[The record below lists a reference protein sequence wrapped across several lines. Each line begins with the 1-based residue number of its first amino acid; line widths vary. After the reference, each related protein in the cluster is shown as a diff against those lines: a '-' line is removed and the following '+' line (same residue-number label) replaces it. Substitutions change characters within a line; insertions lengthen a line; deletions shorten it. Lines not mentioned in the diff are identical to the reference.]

1 MQHQRAYRYRL
12 EPTADQE
19 AGLYRFAGARRW
31 MWNWGL
37 QRKQD
42 HYQQYKVGL
51 SFRALCEELPRLK
64 ADPTTAWLKEID
76 SQLLQQAL
84 RDLEQSF
91 KAFFA
96 RRARYPRF
104 KSRKRGAF
112 SFRIPQRVTV
122 ADGRVYVPKIGDIK
136 LRYHRPIVGETKSAT
151 FTRDAAG
158 HWYVSLIV
166 AFDLSDEPAP
176 LPPIEHTVGVDVGL
190 KDFAVLSDGTR
201 IAPPKFYRTA
211 ERKLKRA
218 QRALSRKVT
227 GSRNRAKARQQVAR
241 LHTHVANQR
250 RDWLHK
256 QSAAIIRHYDAVCI
270 EDLNVRGLA
279 KSKLAKSIHDAGWSF
294 FRSLLAYKTCW
305 NRKHLAVIDRFYP
318 SSRRCGQC
326 GAINADLQLADRG
339 WRCTCGAVH
348 DRDLNAATNIQHEG
362 YRLLAA
368 GHADRRNAC
377 GQPPRPP
384 MAAGLDEPGSLP
396 L

>member
-1 MQHQRAYRYRL
+1 MQQQRAYRYRL
-12 EPTADQE
+12 EPTAEQE

-31 MWNWGL
+31 MWNWAL
-37 QRKQD
+37 YRKQD
-42 HYQQYKVGL
+42 HYQQHTVGL
-51 SFRALCEELPRLK
+51 SFSALCEALPRLK
-64 ADPTTAWLKEID
+64 ADPATAWLKEID

-84 RDLEQSF
+84 RDLEQAF

-112 SFRIPQRVTV
+112 RFRIPQRVTV
-122 ADGRVYVPKIGDIK
+122 ADGRVYVPKIGQIK
-136 LRYHRPIVGETKSAT
+136 LRYHRPIIGETKSAT

-166 AFDLSDEPAP
+166 AFDLPDEPAP

-190 KDFAVLSDGTR
+190 KNFAVLSDGTR
-201 IAPPKFYRTA
+201 IAPPTFYRTA
-211 ERKLKRA
+211 EGKLKRA
-218 QRALSRKVT
+218 QRALSRKAK

-241 LHTHVANQR
+241 LHTHVASQR

-256 QSAAIIRHYDAVCI
+256 QSAAIIRHYEAVCI

-305 NRKHLAVIDRFYP
+305 NRKYLAVIDRCYP
-318 SSRRCGQC
+318 SSRLCRHCGT
-326 GAINADLQLADRG
+326 IHPNLQLSDRV
-339 WRCTCGAVH
+339 WRCACGVVH
-348 DRDLNAATNIQHEG
+348 DRDLNAATNILYEG
-362 YRLLAA
+362 YRLLAV
-368 GHADRRNAC
+368 GHTESLNAC
-377 GQPPRPP
+377 GQPTRPP
-384 MAAGLDEPGSLP
+384 MAAGLDETGSLP

>member
-1 MQHQRAYRYRL
+1 MQQQRAYRYRL
-12 EPTADQE
+12 EPTAEQE

-31 MWNWGL
+31 MWNWAL
-37 QRKQD
+37 RRKQD
-42 HYQQYKVGL
+42 HYQQHKVDL
-51 SFRALCEELPRLK
+51 SFGALCEELPRLK
-64 ADPTTAWLKEID
+64 ADPATAWLKEID

-84 RDLEQSF
+84 RDLEQAF

-122 ADGRVYVPKIGDIK
+122 ADGRVYVPKIGHIK
-136 LRYHRPIVGETKSAT
+136 LRYHRPIVGEPKSAT

-166 AFDLSDEPAP
+166 AFDVPDEPVP
-176 LPPIEHTVGVDVGL
+176 LPPLEQTVGVDVGL

-201 IAPPKFYRTA
+201 IAPPKFYRAA

-218 QRALSRKVT
+218 QRALSRKT
-227 GSRNRAKARQQVAR
+227 NGSRNRAKARQQVAR
-241 LHTHVANQR
+241 LHTKVANQR

-256 QSAAIIRHYDAVCI
+256 QSATIIRHYKAVCI
-270 EDLNVRGLA
+270 EDVHVRGLA
-279 KSKLAKSIHDAGWSF
+279 KTKLAKSVHDAGWSF
-294 FRSLLAYKTCW
+294 FRSVLAYKTRW
-305 NRKHLAVIDRFYP
+305 NRKLFAVIDRYYP
-318 SSRRCGQC
+318 SSRLCRQC
-326 GAINADLQLADRG
+326 GMINADLQLSDRV
-339 WRCTCGAVH
+339 WRCACGVVH

-368 GHADRRNAC
+368 GHADSLNAW
-377 GQPPRPP
+377 GQSIRPL
-384 MAAGLDEPGSLP
+384 MAAGLDEPRSLP